1 MKPTLHQLRIF
12 RTVVEFSSY
21 TQAASALSLTQPAVS
36 MQVKK
41 LAQTF
46 GVPLIEQLGK
56 KIYLTEAGESVYTCA
71 KEIAD
76 QLDKVAETIDYLQG
90 IKRGSLKISVA
101 TTAGY
106 VVTRMLARF
115 SDLYPQ
121 ISISLDV
128 TNRQALLNQ
137 LADNIPD
144 LVIMGEPPSG
154 LNLSAQPFMDNPLLM
169 VAAPSHPLVNA
180 TSVEMDELANQ
191 TFVIRECGSG
201 TRMAVERFF
210 GAAGIKIHSA
220 MEMTSN
226 EAIKQAVQAGLGL
239 GIVSRYTVELEL
251 DTGYLTEIKA
261 KGFPL
266 IRKWYLV
273 QLAGKKLS
281 PVASLFES
289 FVLKYQADSPQ
300 SIKISSPKHN

>member
-41 LAQTF
+41 LEQTF
-46 GVPLIEQLGK
+46 DVPLIEQVGK
-56 KIYLTEAGESVYTCA
+56 KIYLTEAGESVYACA
-71 KEIAD
+71 KEIAH
-76 QLDKVAETIDYLQG
+76 QLDKAEETIDHLQG
-90 IKRGSLKISVA
+90 VKRGSLNISVA
-101 TTAGY
+101 TTVGY

-115 SDLYPQ
+115 SDIYPQ

-128 TNRQALLNQ
+128 TNRQTLLNQ
-137 LADNIPD
+137 LADNVPD
-144 LVIMGEPPSG
+144 LVIMGEPPPG
-154 LNLSAQPFMDNPLLM
+154 LDLTAQPFMDNPLLM
-169 VAAPSHPLVNA
+169 VATPSHPLVNA
-180 TSVEMDELANQ
+180 TSVEMGELANQ
-191 TFVIRECGSG
+191 TFVIRERGSG
-201 TRMAVERFF
+201 TRMAIERFF
-210 GAAGIKIHSA
+210 GAADIKIHSA

-251 DTGYLTEIKA
+251 ETGYLAEIKA

-266 IRKWYLV
+266 MRKWYLV
-273 QLAGKKLS
+273 QLADKNLS
-281 PVASLFES
+281 PVARLFES
-289 FVLKYQADSPQ
+289 FVLEYQADSPQ
-300 SIKISSPKHN
+300 PINTTKHN